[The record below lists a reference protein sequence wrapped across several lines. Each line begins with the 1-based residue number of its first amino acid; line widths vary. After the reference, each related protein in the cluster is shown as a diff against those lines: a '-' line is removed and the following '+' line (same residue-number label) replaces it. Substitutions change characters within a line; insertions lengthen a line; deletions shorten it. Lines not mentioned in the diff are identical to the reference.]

1 MSAYSYAVFIKYGN
15 KWKQI
20 RVFENKIKA
29 IELAKNF
36 SPFDSH
42 VVVEEFLNG
51 NISKGIIYDNRP
63 FNTHNNPK
71 RPEIHIDIDSHNV
84 ARSSKI
90 QANPKV
96 NSERKIQK
104 ITNKL
109 SQAYKLG
116 GRYKQINDNNTA
128 FIYRNKKDM
137 ENNIILAV
145 MRNTMTGQRKY
156 HINPLKRGSSR
167 KTISKNIAM
176 EMRKGYPQ
184 KQAIA
189 MAMASAK
196 KSKKKTKTRKNP
208 VSKLRR
214 KHITYQVQREAGKNS
229 GRWLKL
235 ADFPHTIFGKAA
247 AIEYAKAYHHYKK
260 CMVRVIE

>member
-51 NISKGIIYDNRP
+51 NISKGFIYDNRP
-63 FNTHNNPK
+63 YNTLKGNPK
-71 RPEIHIDIDSHNV
+71 TPEIHIDIGSHN
-84 ARSSKI
+84 I
-90 QANPKV
+90 
-96 NSERKIQK
+96 
-104 ITNKL
+104 
-109 SQAYKLG
+109 
-116 GRYKQINDNNTA
+116 
-128 FIYRNKKDM
+128 KK
-137 ENNIILAV
+137 
-145 MRNTMTGQRKY
+145 
-156 HINPLKRGSSR
+156 NPLKRGSSR

>member
-1 MSAYSYAVFIKYGN
+1 MKYYWVQEQSRAGN
-15 KWKQI
+15 WVDSLGTDNLKTATD
-20 RVFENKIKA
+20 FA
-29 IELAKNF
+29 DYLAK
-36 SPFDSH
+36 SGKKSR
-42 VVVEEFLNG
+42 VVTRKDTV
-51 NISKGIIYDNRP
+51 IR
-63 FNTHNNPK
+63 NNPK
-71 RPEIHIDIDSHNV
+71 IPEIHVDIGSHN
-84 ARSSKI
+84 AERSTKA
-90 QANPKV
+90 QTNPKRV
-96 NSERKIQK
+96 IEK

-109 SQAYKLG
+109 SQGYKLG
-116 GRYKQINDNNTA
+116 CRYMQINDDRTA
-128 FIYRNKKDM
+128 FIYKNKKDM

-145 MRNTMTGQRKY
+145 MRNIPGSQRTY
-156 HINPLKRGSSR
+156 HINPLKSGYSR

-229 GRWLKL
+229 VRWLKL